1 MYPCGRCRAVAV
13 GPDGRCA
20 ACGAVGLPPAP
31 APAYPYPYPAGPV
44 AAPAGGIDLRRGV
57 RIALTVLLV
66 LNILLL
72 LLMVAAAGN
81 ERAALDAM
89 LSDGLTDATARKADS
104 ADNAAS
110 VLSLLHILAFL
121 ASGVLWVVWFRRARL
136 NAEVFAPG
144 THRFGSGWAVGS
156 WFTPVVNLWFP
167 KQMAND
173 IYRASSP
180 AGPQAAP
187 KGLLNSW
194 WVLWITANVLSWM
207 GSTMEA
213 VASARV
219 KTATKGGHYSLD
231 DWRSDAESLK
241 SALAVQG
248 LSTLLLAVAALLA
261 LLVVRQLSRMQEQR
275 AALGPQ
281 FAPPFAPQSA
291 PPMAMGAPAWP
302 GMPPA
307 PAPYGAPAHPP
318 VPPVPPGPPQN
329 PFGNGPVGC

>member
-1 MYPCGRCRAVAV
+1 MFPCGRCRAVAV
-13 GPDGRCA
+13 GPGGRCA

-31 APAYPYPYPAGPV
+31 APAYPHPYPAGPV
-44 AAPAGGIDLRRGV
+44 LAPAGGVDLRRGV

-66 LNILLL
+66 LNMLLL
-72 LLMVAAAGN
+72 LLTVAAAGN

-89 LSDGLTDATARKADS
+89 LSDGLTDATARKADD

-110 VLSLLHILAFL
+110 VLSLLHTLTFL
-121 ASGVLWVVWFRRARL
+121 AAGVLWVVWFRRARL

-180 AGPQAAP
+180 AGSQAAP

-194 WVLWITANVLSWM
+194 WVLWITANVLGWV

-213 VASARV
+213 VAGARM

-241 SALAVQG
+241 SALAVEA

-281 FAPPFAPQSA
+281 FAPP
-291 PPMAMGAPAWP
+291 MAMGAPAWP

-318 VPPVPPGPPQN
+318 VPPVPAGSPQN
-329 PFGNGPVGC
+329 PFGSGPAGC

>member
-1 MYPCGRCRAVAV
+1 MFPCGRCRAVAV

-31 APAYPYPYPAGPV
+31 APAYPYPYPAAPM

-66 LNILLL
+66 LNMLLL
-72 LLMVAAAGN
+72 LLLVVAAGN

-89 LSDGLTDATARKADS
+89 LSNGLTDATARKADD

-121 ASGVLWVVWFRRARL
+121 AAGVLWVVWFRRARL

-194 WVLWITANVLSWM
+194 WVLWITANVISSI

-213 VASARV
+213 VAAARM
-219 KTATKGGHYSLD
+219 KTATRGGHYSLD
-231 DWRSDAESLK
+231 DWRSDAGSLK

-281 FAPPFAPQSA
+281 FAPQFAQQFAP
-291 PPMAMGAPAWP
+291 PVAMGAPAWP
-302 GMPPA
+302 GMPAA

-329 PFGNGPVGC
+329 PFGNGPAGC